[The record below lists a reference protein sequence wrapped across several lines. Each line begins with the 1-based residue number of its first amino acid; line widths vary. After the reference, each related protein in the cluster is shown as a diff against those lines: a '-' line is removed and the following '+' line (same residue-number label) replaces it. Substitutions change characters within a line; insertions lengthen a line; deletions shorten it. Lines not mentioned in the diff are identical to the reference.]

1 MSVLIKGME
10 MPKNCKECMFADMD
24 DVDFDYEL
32 YCTANKKYA
41 DLDMYDLPIGGGC
54 PLIEVPPHGRLID
67 ADEFK
72 DYIRSGYEEMKHLF
86 NENLKVATLVTES
99 FCKDIDEAPTVI
111 EAEE

>member
-1 MSVLIKGME
+1 MNILIKDIFGKE
-10 MPKNCKECMFADMD
+10 RPMPQDGYIDIRLHFYSGRIESATMQTGTSPFYAMFK
-24 DVDFDYEL
+24 VV
-32 YCTANKKYA
+32 
-41 DLDMYDLPIGGGC
+41 
-54 PLIEVPPHGRLID
+54 EVPPHGRLID

-86 NENLKVATLVTES
+86 NENLKAATLVTEG